1 MKTKLLLVV
10 LLIID
15 LSSATLSLGGQSP
28 QQQHQQQR
36 QQASTPKWGV
46 VFGADGDIKLAQYEI
61 EQAINDNKYKDPP
74 LFNKKPI
81 VFYRDGWYRS
91 VIIFDTKDQ
100 AQKAEARI
108 KKYVRPQAY
117 FIDIK
122 DWCPNIIPTPQKSK
136 GGYSYYQC

>member
-15 LSSATLSLGGQSP
+15 LSSATLSWGGQSSK
-28 QQQHQQQR
+28 QQPQQQR

-46 VFGADGDIKLAQYEI
+46 VFGADGDIELAQYEI
-61 EQAINDNKYKDPP
+61 DHAINENKKYPP
-74 LFNKKPI
+74 LFNKEPI

-100 AQKAEARI
+100 AQKAEASI
-108 KKYVRPQAY
+108 KKRLRPQSY

-122 DWCPNIIPTPQKSK
+122 DWCPKIIPTPQKSK
-136 GGYSYYQC
+136 GYSYYQC